1 MRCLTNEDIQAVV
14 DHEAREDARAHA
26 DACATCRERVAERR
40 RQMAALA
47 ALTASPEMPASLEG
61 RVRRAV
67 IAGRPVQGATALRSS
82 TSPVAWRR
90 AGVVSA
96 VATAAVVAL
105 VIFGVLPRL
114 GAPTSLSAAEVLGR
128 SLQTLTNATGI
139 ERVEYEL
146 VLTGLASGTHRIE
159 HLIDHDNPS
168 RYHLRS
174 FGPDDRVQ
182 SAIAQDPSRGRRS
195 QLVRVEGRNY
205 IVNVPTGG
213 AFPSVPQMAQAQIE
227 AVIGMMQ
234 ATSDQNLSVV
244 SSPEGTRYIVEIP
257 AVVPSGPGAALDLYQ
272 ARAVID
278 GRDFRIQEFDASGA
292 LLKQPYTVSFRLIR
306 REALSSGSVGDDAFT
321 IPASAGDVVLDGE
334 ASDEPWVDV
343 LTTALREIGRLTAN
357 R

>member
-1 MRCLTNEDIQAVV
+1 MPCLTNENIQAVA
-14 DHEAREDARAHA
+14 DHEAGEDLRAHA
-26 DACATCRERVAERR
+26 AACVTCGERVAERR
-40 RQMAALA
+40 RQMAALT
-47 ALTASPEMPASLEG
+47 ALAVSPDMPAAVEA

-90 AGVVSA
+90 AGMVSA
-96 VATAAVVAL
+96 VATAAIVAL

-128 SLQTLTNATGI
+128 SLQTLTSATGI

-146 VLTGLASGTHRIE
+146 VLTGLAGGPHRIE
-159 HLIDHDNPS
+159 HLIDHDNPN

-174 FGPDDRVQ
+174 FGPDGQVQ

-195 QLVRVEGRNY
+195 QLVRVDGRNY
-205 IVNVPTGG
+205 IVNVPTSRS
-213 AFPSVPQMAQAQIE
+213 FPSVPQMAQAQIE

-244 SSPEGTRYIVEIP
+244 SSAEGTKYIVEIP
-257 AVVPSGPGAALDLYQ
+257 AVVPSGPGAAFDLYQ

-306 REALSSGSVGDDAFT
+306 REALSPGEVPDQAFT
-321 IPASAGDVVLDGE
+321 IAASADDVVLDGE

-343 LTTALREIGRLTAN
+343 LTAALREIGRITAS